1 MRICSNVI
9 LAKENSIAYS
19 RDIFRLQNSFAAM
32 QKDEWKCIQ
41 YKCNKSK
48 G

>member
-1 MRICSNVI
+1 MRICSNGI

-19 RDIFRLQNSFAAM
+19 RDIFSLQNTFDAM